1 MKRIFSTLL
10 LLLCVAGTNAQL
22 LWKISGNGLAKPSY
36 VIGTY
41 HLAPASFADSI
52 PGLKEAVAASGQV
65 YGEVVMSEMTNP
77 ANAPKLQKA
86 LTLPDGKTLND
97 VLSAEQMQ
105 RFADFMKDKMNMD
118 LSNPMIASQVLQ
130 LTPKAIETQLTLFL
144 CMQDEELRVN
154 PMNLFDGHFQ
164 QQAATDGKPVG
175 GLETLDFQMG
185 VLYDVPMER
194 QVNELM
200 CFVDNFEWQRDMLR
214 KITKAFYT
222 QELSGIDAALNEKRG
237 DSCDPTPEEEAALI
251 HDRNANWAKEMPA
264 IMKEKSTLFAVGAG
278 HLPGGRGLLQLLR
291 DAGYTVEAV
300 K

>member
-164 QQAATDGKPVG
+164 QQAAADGKPVG

>member
-118 LSNPMIASQVLQ
+118 LSNPMIASQVLR
-130 LTPKAIETQLTLFL
+130 LTPKAISTQLTLFL

-154 PMNLFDGHFQ
+154 LTDLFDGHFQ